1 MDLLEKMLE
10 LNPSKRI
17 SALDALEHRYLKED
31 KIKNS
36 INNIVILLK
45 LISYMLLTTEDLEN
59 HVDDLLRMIKNYE
72 QLLI

>member
-1 MDLLEKMLE
+1 MEVIGYHIQSSVYLPLMVSL
-10 LNPSKRI
+10 
-17 SALDALEHRYLKED
+17 LKED